1 VQPQILELKTLKQK
15 HSSLQDG
22 SSSSP
27 FLFVYQIGGFVC
39 LSTCFLIRNC
49 DRCHSLSK
57 CHTENAVKIL
67 VLYWGQ
73 TASSLIEGRWQLIYT
88 TRPGTASPIQRTFVG
103 VDAFTV
109 FQEILLRSTD
119 NSRVANIVKFSEKI
133 GELKVEVRAELTYF
147 FHVAHSM

>member
-1 VQPQILELKTLKQK
+1 M
-15 HSSLQDG
+15 
-22 SSSSP
+22 
-27 FLFVYQIGGFVC
+27 
-39 LSTCFLIRNC
+39 
-49 DRCHSLSK
+49 
-57 CHTENAVKIL
+57 
-67 VLYWGQ
+67 
-73 TASSLIEGRWQLIYT
+73 
-88 TRPGTASPIQRTFVG
+88 G

>member
-1 VQPQILELKTLKQK
+1 M
-15 HSSLQDG
+15 S
-22 SSSSP
+22 
-27 FLFVYQIGGFVC
+27 Y
-39 LSTCFLIRNC
+39 R
-49 DRCHSLSK
+49 K
-57 CHTENAVKIL
+57 CSENFS
-67 VLYWGQ
+67 LYWGQ

-119 NSRVANIVKFSEKI
+119 DPRVANIVKFSEKI